1 MSHICKYAFYKS
13 QHLKRI
19 TIPES
24 VKSFE
29 ENTFWECQVL
39 ETIIFNQRDF
49 GMFSME
55 EASYLG
61 SNLGLKDLP
70 NLKHIYLCADNPDN
84 VCFDMFNGLDN
95 IGEVTLH
102 VPRSCKKRYEDY
114 GVEWMNGRIT
124 KSYLRF
130 HHIEE
135 FDL

>member
-1 MSHICKYAFYKS
+1 MLEVEFDYAQKITVIQAKIEDKFKEVINKYYQKTS
-13 QHLKRI
+13 I
-19 TIPES
+19 
-24 VKSFE
+24 
-29 ENTFWECQVL
+29 
-39 ETIIFNQRDF
+39 
-49 GMFSME
+49 
-55 EASYLG
+55 
-61 SNLGLKDLP
+61 
-70 NLKHIYLCADNPDN
+70 NPDN